1 MTPYEIIRRKRDNE
15 TLSQK
20 EIFYFIDEF
29 MHGEIKDYQMSA
41 FLMAVFY
48 QGLNEEETLLLT
60 EAYLRSGKT
69 IDLDHL
75 TAKKIDKHSTGGVGD
90 KVSIVLAPLAASLG
104 VLVPMISGRGL
115 GHTGGTLDKLESIP
129 GFKVTGSIHRF
140 KKQMENIGVA
150 MYGQSEF
157 LVPADRKIYAL
168 RDVTATV
175 DSIPLITA
183 SIMSKKLAA
192 GIDGLVLDVKVGNG
206 SFIPKLTR
214 AEQLA
219 RSLIRVGQ
227 AFGKRVT
234 TYLTSMD
241 QPLGC
246 KIGNWLEIE
255 ECLDCLNGEGPRDL
269 VELTVELTSEM
280 MILADLEKDPSEA
293 KKKCYR
299 ALKDGSAMEK
309 FLELVKFQGGNV
321 DTLLHPE
328 KMTPA
333 RYTKKLTAAKD
344 GFISHIDTY
353 RLGMGSVYLGAGRS
367 HAGSKVDPQAGLIL
381 YKKIGDPVKRG
392 EVILELRNN
401 KQAAL
406 QEAEVQLKNVFKI
419 QPTKV
424 PIPRMIRKRLD
435 QI

>member
-15 TLSQK
+15 TLSRK
-20 EIFYFIDEF
+20 EIFYFVDEF
-29 MHGEIKDYQMSA
+29 MRGRIKDYQMSA

-48 QGLNEEETLLLT
+48 QGLNDEETLLLT

-69 IDLDHL
+69 INLDHL
-75 TAKKIDKHSTGGVGD
+75 AARKIDKHSTGGVGD
-90 KVSIVLAPLAASLG
+90 KVSIILAPLAASLG

-129 GFKVTGSIHRF
+129 GFKVTGSIQRF
-140 KKQMENIGVA
+140 KKQMKEIGVA

-206 SFIPKLTR
+206 SFIPRMTR

-219 RSLIRVGQ
+219 RNLIRIGQ
-227 AFGKRVT
+227 AFGKKVT

-241 QPLGC
+241 QPLGN

-255 ECLDCLNGEGPRDL
+255 ECLDCLKGEGPKDL
-269 VELTVELTSEM
+269 VELTVELTTEM
-280 MILADLEKDPSEA
+280 MILADLEKKRSVA
-293 KKKCYR
+293 KKKCFQ
-299 ALKDGSAMEK
+299 ALNDGSALKK
-309 FLELVKFQGGNV
+309 FLELVKFQGGNIEL
-321 DTLLHPE
+321 LLHPE
-328 KMTPA
+328 RVGTA
-333 RYTKKLTAAKD
+333 SYSKKLTAAKD
-344 GFISHIDTY
+344 GFISQIDTY
-353 RLGMGSVYLGAGRS
+353 RLGVGSVHLGAGRF

-381 YKKIGDPVKRG
+381 YKKIGDPVKKG
-392 EVILELRNN
+392 EVILELRSN

-406 QEAEVQLKNVFKI
+406 EEAEIQLDHFCKI
-419 QPTKV
+419 QPTGV
-424 PIPRMIRKRLD
+424 RTPELVRKRLS